1 MSVSNAP
8 HPALRPDDI
17 LDAAIAEFL
26 SRGYADTEMH
36 HIAGRMQVPVGA
48 VALYF
53 ETPQDMLEALVSQTS
68 AKIAK
73 AAERFTARHAEK
85 DPEGSLRSIF
95 RMIFT
100 TIADPD
106 VSAAQLVVMSEG
118 LRRPEIASHYREQ
131 VINIGKAALETCV
144 QTGVQQG
151 YFRPIDPEAV
161 CRAFVGPAI
170 LQLFMNTVFYKPG
183 DPELCATRMSDE
195 LSDLLLAGLKG

>member
-106 VSAAQLVVMSEG
+106 VSAAQLVVMS
-118 LRRPEIASHYREQ
+118 
-131 VINIGKAALETCV
+131 
-144 QTGVQQG
+144 
-151 YFRPIDPEAV
+151 
-161 CRAFVGPAI
+161 
-170 LQLFMNTVFYKPG
+170 
-183 DPELCATRMSDE
+183 
-195 LSDLLLAGLKG
+195 